1 MPAKKK
7 KCFKWD
13 CGVYKTWW
21 PNSQTE
27 HLNELPEEKS
37 GSAVYHS
44 VSKGPNAS
52 QKKARQVFMCVSN
65 ALAWKF
71 TT

>member
-52 QKKARQVFMCVSN
+52 QKKAR
-65 ALAWKF
+65 
-71 TT
+71 